1 MRKLNLKILLS
12 LIIINTIFISILFTV
27 PSHGALEEIDPNFGK
42 APTIDGEIGSF
53 ANEWDEAY
61 KIQTN
66 LTDLPINL
74 WVMQSSSRLY
84 ISVQFDLIVGIH
96 SPTEFVGILISNS
109 SSEDREDFIDAKI
122 VQFSNITEDEF
133 NYFDYFI
140 NQSVFIPDS
149 ASSGNGAAK
158 LEGETSTYEF
168 SIPINNPQVT
178 IDEDVYLEYD
188 EPFAFNIT
196 YGDTPSYP
204 QGIKKS
210 SIFLINIQHPPKSE
224 LPFLKLTIFIL
235 TILIFSLAVIIYGFY
250 IYRIIKLKEIM
261 ERYRR

>member
-1 MRKLNLKILLS
+1 MF
-12 LIIINTIFISILFTV
+12 IINIFFISVLFTI
-27 PSHGALEEIDPNFGK
+27 PCHGALEEIDPNFGK
-42 APTIDGEIGSF
+42 APTIDGQTDSF

-74 WVMQSSSRLY
+74 WVMQSSSKLY
-84 ISVQFDLIVGIH
+84 ISVQFDLIVGVH

-122 VQFSNITEDEF
+122 IQFSNITENEF
-133 NYFDYFI
+133 DYFDYFI
-140 NQSVFIPDS
+140 NNSVFIPDS
-149 ASSGNGAAK
+149 ASDGNGAAK

-168 SIPINNPQVT
+168 SIPINNPQGG
-178 IDEDVYLEYD
+178 IEEDVYLEYGD
-188 EPFAFNIT
+188 PFAFNIT

-210 SIFLINIQHPPKSE
+210 SIFLININHPPKSE
-224 LPFLKLTIFIL
+224 LPLLKLTIFVF
-235 TILIFSLAVIIYGFY
+235 TIVIFSLAVVLYGFY

>member
-1 MRKLNLKILLS
+1 MEK
-12 LIIINTIFISILFTV
+12 
-27 PSHGALEEIDPNFGK
+27 IDPNFGK
-42 APTIDGEIGSF
+42 APTIDGQIDSF

-66 LTDLPINL
+66 LTGLPINL
-74 WVMQSSSRLY
+74 WVMQSSSKLY
-84 ISVQFDLIVGIH
+84 ISVQFDLNVGYH

-122 VQFSNITEDEF
+122 IQFSNITEDEF
-133 NYFDYFI
+133 DYFDFFI
-140 NQSVFIPDS
+140 DNSVFISDS
-149 ASSGNGAAK
+149 ASDGNGAAK

-168 SIPINNPQVT
+168 SIPINNPQGG
-178 IDEDVYLEYD
+178 IDEDVYLEYG

-204 QGIKKS
+204 QGIMKN
-210 SIFLINIQHPPKSE
+210 SIFLINIKHPPRIE
-224 LPFLKLTIFIL
+224 IPLLKLTIFISA
-235 TILIFSLAVIIYGFY
+235 IVIFSLAVILYGFY

>member
-1 MRKLNLKILLS
+1 MF
-12 LIIINTIFISILFTV
+12 IINIFFISVLFTI
-27 PSHGALEEIDPNFGK
+27 PCHGDLEKIDPNFGK
-42 APTIDGEIGSF
+42 APTIDGQIDSF

-74 WVMQSSSRLY
+74 WVMQSSSKLY
-84 ISVQFDLIVGIH
+84 ISVQFDLNVGYH

-122 VQFSNITEDEF
+122 IQFSNITEDEF
-133 NYFDYFI
+133 DYFDYFI
-140 NQSVFIPDS
+140 NHSVFIPDS
-149 ASSGNGAAK
+149 ASNGNGAAE

-168 SIPINNPQVT
+168 SIPINNPQGG
-178 IDEDVYLEYD
+178 IEEDVYLEYGD
-188 EPFAFNIT
+188 PFAFNIT

-210 SIFLINIQHPPKSE
+210 SIFLININYPPRSE
-224 LPFLKLTIFIL
+224 LPLLKLTIFIFA
-235 TILIFSLAVIIYGFY
+235 IVIFSLAVILYGFY

>member
-1 MRKLNLKILLS
+1 LRKLILKILLS
-12 LIIINTIFISILFTV
+12 IFIINIFFISVLFTI
-27 PSHGALEEIDPNFGK
+27 PCYGALEEIDPNFGK
-42 APTIDGEIGSF
+42 APIIDGQIDSF

-74 WVMQSSSRLY
+74 WVMQSSSKLF
-84 ISVQFDLIVGIH
+84 ISVQFDLIVGVH

-122 VQFSNITEDEF
+122 IQFSNITENEF
-133 NYFDYFI
+133 DYFDYFI
-140 NQSVFIPDS
+140 NNSVFIPDS
-149 ASSGNGAAK
+149 ASDGNGAAK

-168 SIPINNPQVT
+168 SIPINNPQGG
-178 IDEDVYLEYD
+178 IEEDVYLKYD

-210 SIFLINIQHPPKSE
+210 SIFLINIKHPPRIE
-224 LPFLKLTIFIL
+224 IPLLKLTIFIFA
-235 TILIFSLAVIIYGFY
+235 IVIFSLAVILYGFY